1 MSFLVVVSKQLVAH
15 NLSSLLV
22 PLKEGHAFGAAPA
35 TSAEGATRV
44 PALFLSFHAAE
55 CFAFHESECFQ
66 PRFRKS
72 LSKL

>member
-1 MSFLVVVSKQLVAH
+1 MPEVFVVPQLVAH
-15 NLSSLLV
+15 NLFSLLL
-22 PLKEGHAFGAAPA
+22 PLKERHASGAAPA

-55 CFAFHESECFQ
+55 CFAFHVSECFQ

-72 LSKL
+72 LTRL